1 MKRSEFINQL
11 YTEHKSNLLSY
22 DDVKDGVTVILDSLA
37 DALSHGDRI
46 EVRGFGSFTL
56 HHHAARIG
64 RNPKTGSSVD
74 VPDKHVPSF
83 RPSQELKHRVDNLN

>member
-11 YTEHKSNLLSY
+11 VAELNSNLLSY
-22 DDVKDGVTVILDSLA
+22 DDVKYGVTVILDSLA
-37 DALSHGDRI
+37 DALSFGDRI

-56 HHHAARIG
+56 HHHEARIG
-64 RNPKTGSSVD
+64 RNPKTGSSVE

-83 RPSQELKHRVDNLN
+83 RPSQELKQRVDNLS

>member
-22 DDVKDGVTVILDSLA
+22 DDVKYGVTVILDSLA

-56 HHHAARIG
+56 HHHGARIG

-83 RPSQELKHRVDNLN
+83 RSNQELKHRVDNLN